1 MPVFLLPQTQVCRLQ
16 RYGLV
21 RQGGKHMP
29 VGTFAGEGEPLVP
42 LHPGGGH
49 RGACRFRRRQAEGC
63 ALALLPGRVVLQ
75 QDSRKLSHKRFYRP
89 AFRAHLT
96 NQEILH
102 QLLSYSDQ
110 LRQHYELYQLLLF
123 HFQEKQTN
131 HFFDLIEENLS
142 AVHPIFQTVC
152 RTFLKDRDKITNAL
166 ELPYSNAKL
175 EALTISSRSLSA
187 TLLDSGTLTTLRN
200 AFSSL

>member
-1 MPVFLLPQTQVCRLQ
+1 
-16 RYGLV
+16 
-21 RQGGKHMP
+21 
-29 VGTFAGEGEPLVP
+29 
-42 LHPGGGH
+42 
-49 RGACRFRRRQAEGC
+49 
-63 ALALLPGRVVLQ
+63 
-75 QDSRKLSHKRFYRP
+75 
-89 AFRAHLT
+89 
-96 NQEILH
+96 
-102 QLLSYSDQ
+102 
-110 LRQHYELYQLLLF
+110 
-123 HFQEKQTN
+123 QTN